1 MPYSANRKNESA
13 GAVIPVVWYLL
24 NLLILPIIGF
34 AVLAWIAMTADQ
46 SRPLRQMYAKAGVYM
61 SVLGA
66 FLISSGIGICWL
78 LFGNTGNFWTLAI
91 VWAVVLHTSFVLWGM
106 VSLAQAIGKK
116 PPYFPKKLM

>member
-1 MPYSANRKNESA
+1 MPYSANRKSESA

-34 AVLAWIAMTADQ
+34 AVLVWIAMTADQ
-46 SRPLRQMYAKAGVYM
+46 GRPLRQAYAKAGVYM

-78 LFGNTGNFWTLAI
+78 LFGNTGNFWTFAI
-91 VWAVVLHTSFVLWGM
+91 VWAVILHTSFVLWGM
-106 VSLAQAIGKK
+106 ISLAQAIGGKS
-116 PPYFPKKLM
+116 PYFPRRLL